1 MRFVNNNHL
10 QGYEMETKTK
20 NNQTRKK
27 TTYIAG
33 VVIAAIMLLLLFIT
47 QNFRQLASIWT
58 VSNETRQLE
67 RRAAYAPQD
76 VENPEAIAENF
87 EEGLSTEFWDF
98 TIINGAGQAS
108 NETAW
113 HAAEIV
119 IDHQLILRHT
129 QDPQFATESA
139 DWQEPSS
146 EQYNNVTLIGGSGF
160 QPTSSSDVVVEFKSR
175 VDENFYGTAGVVLQ
189 PQGTLQADGRFAKPF
204 DMFGLSMIGR
214 ESSFNG
220 SNGSVC
226 YLALNW
232 APAEVEAMNVDPA
245 LWHTYQIRLH
255 RISGTQWLGSMS
267 VDGSELCRMEM
278 PAFGPV
284 EIQVWSDNYLV
295 STQPQRWWQIA
306 PVLDLGFQ
314 NGGDKEFYLDD
325 VRIFEEVLQ

>member
-1 MRFVNNNHL
+1 
-10 QGYEMETKTK
+10 METQRKD
-20 NNQTRKK
+20 NQKRRTVR
-27 TTYIAG
+27 YIVGGMVAVG
-33 VVIAAIMLLLLFIT
+33 MTALAFIALNI
-47 QNFRQLASIWT
+47 QQLISIWT
-58 VSNETRQLE
+58 VSNETQQLE
-67 RRAAYAPQD
+67 RRAAYAPDD
-76 VENPEAIAENF
+76 VENPEALMENF

-113 HAAEIV
+113 HVVEMQ
-119 IDHQLILRHT
+119 IDHQLTLRHT
-129 QDPQFATESA
+129 QDPEFETESA
-139 DWQEPSS
+139 EWQEPSS

-160 QPTSSSDVVVEFKSR
+160 QPTASSDVVVEFKSQ

-189 PQGTLQADGRFAKPF
+189 PQGTLQADGLFAKPF

-220 SNGSVC
+220 NNGSVC

-255 RISGTQWLGSMS
+255 RISRTQWLGSMS
-267 VDGSELCRMEM
+267 VDGSEVCRMTM

-314 NGGDKEFYLDD
+314 DGGEKEFYLDEL
-325 VRIFEEVLQ
+325 RIFEEVLR

>member
-1 MRFVNNNHL
+1 MD
-10 QGYEMETKTK
+10 TKQKWKRLTIK
-20 NNQTRKK
+20 ITLAVLGLAVLF
-27 TTYIAG
+27 AG
-33 VVIAAIMLLLLFIT
+33 L
-47 QNFRQLASIWT
+47 NFQQLYSVWT

-113 HAAEIV
+113 HAAEMV
-119 IDHQLILRHT
+119 IDHQLNLRHT
-129 QDPQFATESA
+129 QDPEFETESS

-160 QPTSSSDVVVEFKSR
+160 QPTATSEVVVEFKSR

-189 PQGTLQADGRFAKPF
+189 PQGTFQANGLFAKPF
-204 DMFGLSMIGR
+204 DMFGFSVIGN

-220 SNGSVC
+220 ANGSVC

-232 APAEVEAMNVDPA
+232 APVQVEAMNVDPA

-255 RISGTQWLGSMS
+255 RISRTQWLGSMS
-267 VDGSELCRMEM
+267 VDGSEVCRMEM
-278 PAFGPV
+278 PAFGPL

-306 PVLDLGFQ
+306 PVLELGFQ
-314 NGGDKEFYLDD
+314 DGGEKEFYLDEL
-325 VRIFEEVLQ
+325 RIFEEVLR

>member
-1 MRFVNNNHL
+1 MD
-10 QGYEMETKTK
+10 TKQKWKRLTIK
-20 NNQTRKK
+20 
-27 TTYIAG
+27 IALAVLG
-33 VVIAAIMLLLLFIT
+33 LVVLFAGL
-47 QNFRQLASIWT
+47 NFQQLYSVWT

-67 RRAAYAPQD
+67 KRAAYAPQV

-113 HAAEIV
+113 HAVEME
-119 IDHQLILRHT
+119 IDHQLTLRHT
-129 QDPQFATESA
+129 QDPEFETESA
-139 DWQEPSS
+139 EWQEPSS

-160 QPTSSSDVVVEFKSR
+160 QPTASSDVVVEFKSQ
-175 VDENFYGTAGVVLQ
+175 VDGNFYGTAGVVLQ
-189 PQGTLQADGRFAKPF
+189 PQGTLQADGLFAKPF
-204 DMFGLSMIGR
+204 DMFGLSLIGR

-220 SNGSVC
+220 NNGSVC

-232 APAEVEAMNVDPA
+232 APVQVEAMNVDLE

-255 RISGTQWLGSMS
+255 RISRTQWLGSMS
-267 VDGSELCRMEM
+267 VDGSEVCRMTM
-278 PAFGPV
+278 PAFGLV

-306 PVLDLGFQ
+306 PVLTLGFQ
-314 NGGDKEFYLDD
+314 DGGEKEFYLDEL
-325 VRIFEEVLQ
+325 RIFEEVLR

>member
-1 MRFVNNNHL
+1 
-10 QGYEMETKTK
+10 METQRKD
-20 NNQTRKK
+20 NQKRRTVR
-27 TTYIAG
+27 YIVGGMVAVG
-33 VVIAAIMLLLLFIT
+33 MTALAFIALNI
-47 QNFRQLASIWT
+47 QQLISIWT

-67 RRAAYAPQD
+67 KRATYAPENM
-76 VENPEAIAENF
+76 ENPETLTENF

-98 TIINGAGQAS
+98 TIINGAVQAS

-113 HAAEIV
+113 HVVEMQ
-119 IDHQLILRHT
+119 IDHQLTLRHT
-129 QDPQFATESA
+129 QDPEFETESA
-139 DWQEPSS
+139 EWQEPSS

-160 QPTSSSDVVVEFKSR
+160 QPTASSDVVVEFKSR

-204 DMFGLSMIGR
+204 DMFGLSIIGR

-220 SNGSVC
+220 ANGSVC

-232 APAEVEAMNVDPA
+232 APAQVEAMNVNPE

-255 RISGTQWLGSMS
+255 RISKTQWLGSMS
-267 VDGSELCRMEM
+267 VDGSEVCRMTM
-278 PAFGPV
+278 PAFGPL

-314 NGGDKEFYLDD
+314 DGGEKEFYLDEL
-325 VRIFEEVLQ
+325 RIFEEVLR

>member
-1 MRFVNNNHL
+1 M
-10 QGYEMETKTK
+10 GTKQEWKRYTTK
-20 NNQTRKK
+20 
-27 TTYIAG
+27 IALAVLG
-33 VVIAAIMLLLLFIT
+33 LVVLFAGL
-47 QNFRQLASIWT
+47 NFQQLYSAWT
-58 VSNETRQLE
+58 VSKEIRQLE
-67 RRAAYAPQD
+67 KRAAYAPED
-76 VENPEAIAENF
+76 VDNPEALREAF
-87 EEGLSTEFWDF
+87 EDGLSTGFWDF

-113 HAAEIV
+113 HAAEMV
-119 IDHQLILRHT
+119 IEHQLILRHT
-129 QDPQFATESA
+129 DDLEFDTESA

-160 QPTSSSDVVVEFKSR
+160 QPTASSDVVVDFKSR

-204 DMFGLSMIGR
+204 DMFGLSMIGS

-220 SNGSVC
+220 NNGAVC

-232 APAEVEAMNVDPA
+232 ASAEVQALNVDPEQ
-245 LWHTYQIRLH
+245 WHTYQIRLH
-255 RISGTQWLGSMS
+255 RISRTQWLGSMS
-267 VDGSELCRMEM
+267 VDGSELCRMTM

-314 NGGDKEFYLDD
+314 DGGDKEFYLDD
-325 VRIFEEVLQ
+325 IQIFEEALR

>member
-1 MRFVNNNHL
+1 MWFANKINH
-10 QGYEMETKTK
+10 QGYEMETQRKD
-20 NNQTRKK
+20 NQKRRTVR
-27 TTYIAG
+27 YIVGG
-33 VVIAAIMLLLLFIT
+33 VVAVGMTALAFIALNI
-47 QNFRQLASIWT
+47 QQLISIWT

-67 RRAAYAPQD
+67 KGAIYAPED
-76 VENPEAIAENF
+76 VENPEALMENF
-87 EEGLSTEFWDF
+87 EEGVSTEFWDF

-113 HAAEIV
+113 HAVEME
-119 IDHQLILRHT
+119 IDHQLTLRHA
-129 QDPQFATESA
+129 QDQEFETESA
-139 DWQEPSS
+139 EWQEPSS

-160 QPTSSSDVVVEFKSR
+160 QPTASSDVVVEFKSR

-220 SNGSVC
+220 ANGAVC

-232 APAEVEAMNVDPA
+232 APAQVEAMNVDPE

-255 RISGTQWLGSMS
+255 RISRTQWLGSMS
-267 VDGSELCRMEM
+267 VDESELCRMMM

-314 NGGDKEFYLDD
+314 DGGNKEFHLGDI
-325 VRIFEEVLQ
+325 RIFEEAH

>member
-1 MRFVNNNHL
+1 
-10 QGYEMETKTK
+10 METQLKDGQK
-20 NNQTRKK
+20 RRLGH
-27 TTYIAG
+27 YIVG
-33 VVIAAIMLLLLFIT
+33 GIVIVGMIAIAWAALNI
-47 QNFRQLASIWT
+47 QQLISRWT

-67 RRAAYAPQD
+67 KRAAYSPED
-76 VENPEAIAENF
+76 VENPEALTENF
-87 EEGLSTEFWDF
+87 EEGLSTRFWDF

-113 HAAEIV
+113 HAAEMV

-129 QDPQFATESA
+129 DDPEFDIESA

-160 QPTSSSDVVVEFKSR
+160 QPTASSDVVVEFKSR

-204 DMFGLSMIGR
+204 DMFGLSMIGK

-220 SNGSVC
+220 NNGAVC

-232 APAEVEAMNVDPA
+232 ASAEVQALNVDPEQ
-245 LWHTYQIRLH
+245 WHTYQIRLH
-255 RISGTQWLGSMS
+255 RISKTQWLGSMS
-267 VDGSELCRMEM
+267 VDGSEVCRIKM
-278 PAFGPV
+278 PALGPL

-306 PVLDLGFQ
+306 PVLTLGFQ
-314 NGGDKEFYLDD
+314 DGGEKEFYLDD
-325 VRIFEEVLQ
+325 IRIFEEVLE